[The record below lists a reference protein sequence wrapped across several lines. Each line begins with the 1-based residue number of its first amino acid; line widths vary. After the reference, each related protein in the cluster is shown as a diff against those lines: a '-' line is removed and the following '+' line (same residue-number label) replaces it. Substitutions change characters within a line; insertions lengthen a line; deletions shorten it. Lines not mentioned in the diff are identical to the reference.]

1 MASRTAEAVW
11 EGSLK
16 EGKGSMK
23 LGSGAYEGAY
33 SFTSRFEDGVTGTN
47 PEELIGAALA
57 GCFTMALG
65 AGLGRAGFEPES
77 LHTSAR
83 VHLEKTDAGMTITRI
98 DLVTEGRVPN
108 VDNATFQETA
118 EATRTACIISRALG
132 SVEIAVTA
140 TLLS

>member
-33 SFTSRFEDGVTGTN
+33 SFTSRFEDGITGTN

-77 LHTSAR
+77 LHTSAK

-108 VDNATFQETA
+108 VDNATFQEQA

-132 SVEIAVTA
+132 GVEIAVTA